1 MNLQEANLAYETY
14 MTQLITTTQHGTRDD
29 VVQLVMSGYPREAVD
44 FLTQTGAPI
53 LVIYYA
59 LVAFALYKLIGRM
72 RYLYRFLISLVVFF
86 FCCLRRL
93 HIGRAKCA
101 RARVRF
107 RARFQGRKHRR
118 GDRLFVRLFLQEAR
132 KNGTAPTRNSKSF
145 LIAGRNETPP
155 SFHPRE
161 SLLNWL

>member
-1 MNLQEANLAYETY
+1 MNLQEANLAYEAY

-86 FCCLRRL
+86 FAVCVDFTLAGL
-93 HIGRAKCA
+93 NVLGLEYALGLGFKAGSIAAGIG
-101 RARVRF
+101 F
-107 RARFQGRKHRR
+107 
-118 GDRLFVRLFLQEAR
+118 LFA
-132 KNGTAPTRNSKSF
+132 SF
-145 LIAGRNETPP
+145 YKKPERTEPPQPETQSP
-155 SFHPRE
+155 S
-161 SLLNWL
+161 